1 MDFLIEYSF
10 LFLIIVFF
18 TYIIWFIL
26 YRRTKTSAPTDW
38 PILRELPAVIMNF
51 QRGHEYMTEVLIE
64 YGGTYEFKG
73 PIFANVDM
81 FFTCD
86 PANIHHIFSKNFSNY
101 PKGPEFRK
109 IFEILGNGIFN
120 VDDELWELHRKTTM
134 SIMSHAKFQSLLERT
149 TWGIIDKG
157 LRPILDAF
165 AKQAKTLD
173 LQDVLQRFSF
183 DSITKLLLDHDP
195 RSLSIDLPY
204 LSYEKAFGVALD
216 ALLLRHIVP
225 EHIWKLK
232 KWLRVGSEKKLIQA
246 CEAFDQF
253 IYPCISRKL
262 EELMHNSTTK
272 DEEFAFLNAYIKMYN
287 QWNNGDLGTLQTFLR
302 DTFLNLMFAGRD
314 TTSAALT
321 WFFWLLAKNPL
332 VEKKIREEIQ
342 QQLHVKEDENLKFFN
357 KEESRKLIY
366 LHGALCET
374 LRFFPSVS
382 LEHKVP
388 LDHDI
393 LPSGHRVSPKTR
405 MILPFYSMGRMET
418 LWGKDCLEFKP
429 ERWISELGRIKH
441 EPSFKFPA
449 FNAGP
454 RTCLGKE
461 MAFTQMKIVAAT
473 IIHNYNIQ
481 ILEPEN
487 VSPTTSIIMQV
498 KNGLMVKVTKKV

>member
-1 MDFLIEYSF
+1 MDLLEYS
-10 LFLIIVFF
+10 LLYLTILFF
-18 TYIIWFIL
+18 TYSIWFIL
-26 YRRTKTSAPTDW
+26 YRRTKTSAPTNW
-38 PILRELPAVIMNF
+38 PLLRELPAVIVNLH
-51 QRGHEYMTEVLIE
+51 RIHEYMTEVLIE

-86 PANIHHIFSKNFSNY
+86 PANIHHIFSKNFPNY

-109 IFEILGNGIFN
+109 IFDILGNGIFN
-120 VDDELWELHRKTTM
+120 VDHELWELHRKTTM
-134 SIMSHAKFQSLLERT
+134 SIMSHAKFQVLLERT
-149 TWGIIDKG
+149 MWDIIGKG
-157 LRPILDAF
+157 LRPILDEF
-165 AKQAKTLD
+165 AKQGKILD
-173 LQDVLQRFSF
+173 LQDVFQRFTF
-183 DSITKLLLDHDP
+183 DSITTLLLDHDP
-195 RSLSIDLPY
+195 KSLSIDLPHFP
-204 LSYEKAFGVALD
+204 YEKAFGDALD
-216 ALLLRHIVP
+216 TLLHRHIIP
-225 EHIWKLK
+225 ERIWKLQ
-232 KWLRVGSEKKLIQA
+232 KWLRIGKEKKLIQA

-253 IYPCISRKL
+253 IHPCISRKQ
-262 EELMHNSTTK
+262 EELMRRSTIK
-272 DEEFAFLNAYIKMYN
+272 DEEFTFLKTYINMYN
-287 QWNNGDLGTLQTFLR
+287 QWEGGDLGTLQTFLR

-321 WFFWLLAKNPL
+321 WFFMLLAKNPL

-342 QQLHVKEDENLKFFN
+342 QQLHVKEGETLTFFN

-388 LDHDI
+388 LNHDI
-393 LPSGHRVSPKTR
+393 LPSGHCVSPKTR
-405 MILPFYSMGRMET
+405 MILPFYTMGRMET

-429 ERWISELGRIKH
+429 ERWISERGGIKH

-461 MAFTQMKIVAAT
+461 MAFIQMKIAAAT
-473 IIHNYNIQ
+473 IIYNYNIQ
-481 ILEPEN
+481 VVEPQN
-487 VSPTTSIIMQV
+487 VFPTTSIIMQA
-498 KNGLMVKVTKKV
+498 KNGLMVKVVKRV

>member
-1 MDFLIEYSF
+1 MDYVEAQENYGIEEENEVDTVNLDEDDENISE
-10 LFLIIVFF
+10 
-18 TYIIWFIL
+18 T
-26 YRRTKTSAPTDW
+26 
-38 PILRELPAVIMNF
+38 PAVEN
-51 QRGHEYMTEVLIE
+51 
-64 YGGTYEFKG
+64 
-73 PIFANVDM
+73 ANVRSESVNLH
-81 FFTCD
+81 
-86 PANIHHIFSKNFSNY
+86 PHPPRAQELVKQLVLHGNF
-101 PKGPEFRK
+101 
-109 IFEILGNGIFN
+109 LN
-120 VDDELWELHRKTTM
+120 VDQLLRD
-134 SIMSHAKFQSLLERT
+134 SL
-149 TWGIIDKG
+149 
-157 LRPILDAF
+157 
-165 AKQAKTLD
+165 
-173 LQDVLQRFSF
+173 

-204 LSYEKAFGVALD
+204 LPYEKAFGVAFD

-225 EHIWKLK
+225 ESIWKLQ

-253 IYPCISRKL
+253 IYPGISRKL

-272 DEEFAFLNAYIKMYN
+272 DAEFTFLNAYIKMYN

-342 QQLHVKEDENLKFFN
+342 QQLHVKEYEKLKFFT

-388 LDHDI
+388 LEHDI
-393 LPSGHRVSPKTR
+393 LPSGHRVSPNTR
-405 MILPFYSMGRMET
+405 VILPFYSMGRMET

-454 RTCLGKE
+454 RKCLGKE
-461 MAFTQMKIVAAT
+461 MAFTQMKILAAT
-473 IIHNYNIQ
+473 ILHNYNIQ

-498 KNGLMVKVTKKV
+498 KNGLMVKVVKKSSSFGRDEPPTC

>member
-1 MDFLIEYSF
+1 MDFLEYSLRF
-10 LFLIIVFF
+10 LLIFCF
-18 TYIIWFIL
+18 TYSIWFII
-26 YRRTKTSAPTDW
+26 YRRTKTSAPTNW
-38 PILRELPAVIMNF
+38 PILRELPAVIWNIH
-51 QRGHEYMTEVLIE
+51 RGHAYMTEVLIE

-73 PIFANVDM
+73 PIFTNMDM

-86 PANIHHIFSKNFSNY
+86 PADIHYIFSKNFSNY

-109 IFEILGNGIFN
+109 IFDILGNGIFN
-120 VDDELWELHRKTTM
+120 VDHELWELHRKTTM
-134 SIMSHAKFQSLLERT
+134 SIMSHAKFQILLEKT
-149 TWGIIDKG
+149 LWDIIEKG
-157 LRPILDAF
+157 LKPILDAF
-165 AKQAKTLD
+165 AKQGKTLD
-173 LQDVLQRFSF
+173 LQDVLQRFTF

-204 LSYEKAFGVALD
+204 LPYEKAFGDALD
-216 ALLLRHIVP
+216 ALLHRHITP
-225 EHIWKLK
+225 KCLWKLQQ
-232 KWLRVGSEKKLIQA
+232 WLRIGKEKKLMQA

-253 IYPCISRKL
+253 IYPCIARKQ
-262 EELMHNSTTK
+262 EELMHKTTIK

-287 QWNNGDLGTLQTFLR
+287 QWNGGDLGTLQTFLR
-302 DTFLNLMFAGRD
+302 DTFLNLMLAGKD

-321 WFFWLLAKNPL
+321 WFFVLLAKNPL

-342 QQLHVKEDENLKFFN
+342 QQLRVKEDENLKFFT

-374 LRFFPSVS
+374 LRLFPSVS

-405 MILPFYSMGRMET
+405 MILPFYVMGRMET

-429 ERWISELGRIKH
+429 ERWISERGGIKH

-461 MAFTQMKIVAAT
+461 MAFVQMKIVAAI

-481 ILEPEN
+481 VVEPEN
-487 VSPTTSIIMQV
+487 VYPTTSIIMQV
-498 KNGLMVKVTKKV
+498 KNGLMVKVVKKV

>member
-1 MDFLIEYSF
+1 MDFLENSL
-10 LFLIIVFF
+10 LFLLIFCFIYF
-18 TYIIWFIL
+18 IWFIL
-26 YRRTKTSAPTDW
+26 YRRTKTSAPTNW
-38 PILRELPAVIMNF
+38 PILRELPAVVVNLHRI
-51 QRGHEYMTEVLIE
+51 HEYMTQVLIE

-73 PIFANVDM
+73 PIFSNVDM

-86 PANIHHIFSKNFSNY
+86 PSNIHHIFSKNFSNY

-109 IFEILGNGIFN
+109 IFDILGNGIFN
-120 VDDELWELHRKTTM
+120 VDHELWELHRKTTM
-134 SIMSHAKFQSLLERT
+134 SIMSHAKFQILLERT
-149 TWGIIDKG
+149 LWDIIETG
-157 LRPILDAF
+157 VRPILDVF
-165 AKQAKTLD
+165 AKQDKTLD
-173 LQDVLQRFSF
+173 LQDVLQRFTF
-183 DSITKLLLDHDP
+183 DSITKLLLNHDP

-204 LSYEKAFGVALD
+204 LPYEKAFGDALD
-216 ALLLRHIVP
+216 ALLHRHIMP
-225 EHIWKLK
+225 ECLWKLQ
-232 KWLRVGSEKKLIQA
+232 KWLRIGKEKKLIQA

-253 IYPCISRKL
+253 IYPCISRKQ
-262 EELMHNSTTK
+262 EELMRKSTIK
-272 DEEFAFLNAYIKMYN
+272 DEEFTFLNAYIKMYN
-287 QWNNGDLGTLQTFLR
+287 QWKDGDLGTLQTFLR
-302 DTFLNLMFAGRD
+302 DTFLNLMLAGRD

-321 WFFWLLAKNPL
+321 WFFWLLSKNPL
-332 VEKKIREEIQ
+332 VEKKIRDEIQ

-382 LEHKVP
+382 LEHKIP

-393 LPSGHRVSPKTR
+393 LPSGHRVTPKTR
-405 MILPFYSMGRMET
+405 MILSFYTMGRMEI

-429 ERWISELGRIKH
+429 ERWISKRGGIKH

-461 MAFTQMKIVAAT
+461 MAFLQMKIAAAT

-481 ILEPEN
+481 VVEPEN
-487 VSPTTSIIMQV
+487 ISPTTSIIMQV
-498 KNGLMVKVTKKV
+498 KNGLMVKVVKKV